1 MTVPELDKLIGISE
15 DQLLEDVGKYM
26 KLIAT
31 LLYMTMSRPDIP
43 FSVQT
48 LSQFMQQPKKSH
60 WNEVRLCYLIKYG
73 ESPVSWKFK
82 NQSTISKSSA
92 EAEYMSMASVIS
104 EIVWITTL
112 L

>member
-1 MTVPELDKLIGISE
+1 MGLRGAKPAWTPLEANVKMTVPELDKLIGISE

-60 WNEVRLCYLIKYG
+60 WNVPIRGSQY
-73 ESPVSWKFK
+73 
-82 NQSTISKSSA
+82 
-92 EAEYMSMASVIS
+92 
-104 EIVWITTL
+104 
-112 L
+112 